1 MDNGYCHSKLHDT
14 GNIVSFKPRKLHRKL
29 RNDDIC
35 FQCGCAGELI
45 QCDDCPR
52 VFHLDC
58 LPDLYA
64 IPDGAWRC
72 PWHFCSTCGN
82 NTETAAAAGCYCAHC
97 PISYCSSC
105 STHNTSHSQLS
116 LREFAARSPPELTV
130 FSKLRKSG
138 FTLQHPCSI
147 LFVCKECE
155 RNTDL
160 SVREINIQADNRTDL
175 KKLPFRVSTTL
186 MHKKLLRA
194 SEAFDSWSSGQEEM
208 RKKTQVVENQVGI
221 PSRKLIALTKQS
233 NLMRGSQPKRKR
245 PIGSDT
251 GTNIPAEK
259 LSSYVDCLIAQG
271 TSTNGHTATT
281 ILDDNDKNGHGNGNG
296 NDAPSDQISMT
307 INFIDA
313 DGPIIKSG
321 FSIANTNMLIYPAV
335 SKFFSFANPGL
346 CKMRA
351 KGWTF
356 LYPFPV
362 TSQDQEPNPN
372 LAHKLLGKR
381 CRRYFTGYG
390 KSDGVLIAHLA
401 GKRNEG
407 LALLHCVHD
416 DGDEEDLD
424 EEEAT
429 TAVADVDSDCK
440 TKSESNKLRLARKH
454 QLEVEMQSLVRA
466 QGDSVLAKTTNTLS
480 RASLLAEAYKRA
492 PVECIGYRIP
502 VDTPVVNGTESTLQG
517 FEASAATATATS
529 AVPAAVPVVLKKFY
543 NAKEAA
549 TLMMR
554 SLSLEVSSPEVPL
567 VAERSSSPDKAGA
580 SATPLPSSLVLP
592 LPPLPASQDN
602 RQDTR
607 AVVITTNNSNDKGSG
622 EAAERSQLLLW
633 RREIVRCCKGQ
644 RAYFLGLKWRFA
656 FPRLGTLDPEF
667 ALISGTKTGTGT
679 GAGTGTGTGAVVG
692 TGVGLEDV
700 EPCDSSAAAC
710 VPRRARSRATAPDC
724 SVQVQ
729 ADHDTFSL
737 LRAECSQSQVT
748 STHLVLSYL
757 ILFYLILS
765 YLILSS
771 LSYLILSYLILSY
784 LILSYLISS
793 DIISS

>member
-1 MDNGYCHSKLHDT
+1 MDIGYCHGKLHDT

-82 NTETAAAAGCYCAHC
+82 NTETAAASGCYCAHC

-105 STHNTSHSQLS
+105 STHTISHSQLS
-116 LREFAARSPPELTV
+116 LREFASRSPPELTV

-147 LFVCKECE
+147 LFVCEECE
-155 RNTDL
+155 RNTDS

-175 KKLPFRVSTTL
+175 KKLPFRVSATL

-194 SEAFDSWSSGQEEM
+194 SQAFDSWSSGQEEM
-208 RKKTQVVENQVGI
+208 RKQTQVVENEVGV
-221 PSRKLIALTKQS
+221 PCRELIARTKQS
-233 NLMRGSQPKRKR
+233 NLMSGSQPKRKR
-245 PIGSDT
+245 PISSDT
-251 GTNIPAEK
+251 GMNISTEK
-259 LSSYVDCLIAQG
+259 LSSYVDGPIAQD
-271 TSTNGHTATT
+271 TSTNAHTVTT
-281 ILDDNDKNGHGNGNG
+281 ILDDNDKNWNGNG
-296 NDAPSDQISMT
+296 NDTPSDQISMT
-307 INFIDA
+307 VNFIDA
-313 DGPIIKSG
+313 DGPITKSG
-321 FSIANTNMLIYPAV
+321 FSIANTNMLIYPAI

-429 TAVADVDSDCK
+429 TAVADVGSDCK

-502 VDTPVVNGTESTLQG
+502 VDTHVVNGAESAVQG
-517 FEASAATATATS
+517 LEASATTATVTA

-554 SLSLEVSSPEVPL
+554 SLSIEVSSPEVPL
-567 VAERSSSPDKAGA
+567 VAEISSRFNNAGA
-580 SATPLPSSLVLP
+580 SAVPMSLSLALP
-592 LPPLPASQDN
+592 LPLLPASQDH

-607 AVVITTNNSNDKGSG
+607 AVVINTDHLNDGSG
-622 EAAERSQLLLW
+622 EAAERAQLLLW

-644 RAYFLGLKWRFA
+644 RACFLGLKWRFA

-667 ALISGTKTGTGT
+667 ALISGTK
-679 GAGTGTGTGAVVG
+679 AGTGTGTGAVVG
-692 TGVGLEDV
+692 TSVGKGVELEDV
-700 EPCDSSAAAC
+700 ESGDSSAAAC

-729 ADHDTFSL
+729 ADHDSFSL

-748 STHLVLSYL
+748 STHLVL
-757 ILFYLILS
+757 
-765 YLILSS
+765 
-771 LSYLILSYLILSY
+771 
-784 LILSYLISS
+784 
-793 DIISS
+793 